1 MDNVHRVSSPVLRVY
16 LKTGVAFCE
25 RESGCRAVRLTF
37 RCTTRYVQG
46 MIIVKNDP
54 DLSQVLPMDVPNRFQ
69 QLSLLIDP
77 PVNKEREDEIKR
89 KLGCLERCGVKV
101 LEKMRSK
108 KMERH
113 EIRHALDQACAGKLH
128 YLTDDQRKRVNR
140 LHLSCVFQA
149 FLIAMV
155 TCGM

>member
-1 MDNVHRVSSPVLRVY
+1 
-16 LKTGVAFCE
+16 
-25 RESGCRAVRLTF
+25 
-37 RCTTRYVQG
+37 
-46 MIIVKNDP
+46 MITVKSDP
-54 DLSQVLPMDVPNRFQ
+54 KLSAVLPMDVPNRFQ

-89 KLGCLERCGVKV
+89 QLGCLERCGVRV
-101 LEKMRSK
+101 LEKMGNE
-108 KMERH
+108 KMERRD
-113 EIRHALDQACAGKLH
+113 IRHALDQACAGQLH

-155 TCGM
+155 TCGA

>member
-1 MDNVHRVSSPVLRVY
+1 
-16 LKTGVAFCE
+16 
-25 RESGCRAVRLTF
+25 
-37 RCTTRYVQG
+37 
-46 MIIVKNDP
+46 MITVKNDP
-54 DLSQVLPMDVPNRFQ
+54 NLSQILPLDVPNRFQ

-101 LEKMRSK
+101 LEKMGNQ
-108 KMERH
+108 KMERR
-113 EIRHALDQACAGKLH
+113 EIRHALDQACAGQLH

-155 TCGM
+155 TCAV